1 VDGLRWLAGHRLL
14 RTLALLTGVN
24 TFCFQLGGV
33 TLILLAT
40 QVLHLGPR
48 GYGLLLAGAA
58 VGSVLGGLVSAR
70 IVARTGALPAL
81 LISLT
86 ANAVIFAAIGLSPD
100 VTVLGGALA
109 LNGFA
114 TTMWSVVS
122 VSLRQQAVPSELL
135 GRVNSVYRMLAWGLM
150 PAGAL
155 AGGLIAHGLGV
166 RAAYPVAGALRAA
179 ALLVALPVLVPAMRA
194 AVRSSPGDGE
204 RTAAAE

>member
-1 VDGLRWLAGHRLL
+1 V
-14 RTLALLTGVN
+14 V
-24 TFCFQLGGV
+24 
-33 TLILLAT
+33 I
-40 QVLHLGPR
+40 
-48 GYGLLLAGAA
+48 
-58 VGSVLGGLVSAR
+58 
-70 IVARTGALPAL
+70 TGALPAI
-81 LISLT
+81 LISLV
-86 ANAVIFAAIGLSPD
+86 ANVFIFAGIGLSPD
-100 VTVLGGALA
+100 VIVLGALLA
-109 LNGFA
+109 MNGFA
-114 TTMWSVVS
+114 TTMWSVVT
-122 VSLRQQAVPSELL
+122 VTLRQQVVPTELL